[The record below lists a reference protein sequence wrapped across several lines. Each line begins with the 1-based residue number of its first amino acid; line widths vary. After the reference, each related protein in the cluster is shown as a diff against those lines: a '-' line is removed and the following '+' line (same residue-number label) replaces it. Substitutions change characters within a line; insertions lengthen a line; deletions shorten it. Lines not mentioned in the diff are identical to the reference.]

1 MPLYDYEC
9 PRCGN
14 RFEEL
19 VFGSD
24 KKVNCPKCQA
34 EAERK
39 MSVFAAPATKGAA
52 TDFGGGCPPGGQCA
66 PGGG

>member
-1 MPLYDYEC
+1 MPLYDYRC
-9 PRCGN
+9 PRCGH

-24 KKVNCPKCQA
+24 KTVECPRCQA
-34 EAERK
+34 EAERQL
-39 MSVFAAPATKGAA
+39 SAFAAPVVKGAA
-52 TDFGGGCPPGGQCA
+52 TGFGGGCPPGGGCA